1 MAAGVR
7 DLAASKTSKKYH
19 IKLADWLFV
28 DPTFSKKYSTYL
40 PLKKTFLNS
49 RLVDIMSPTC
59 FKLVVILLDHAH
71 IVRSSCY
78 DLDANMLPSCREP
91 VENVLLRLVEYQVL
105 TESPFLINKLINKL
119 NNELNIICSE
129 PEKLVQ
135 NLPAKIQKKVVEK
148 ITLRFSE
155 SQTIEVQ
162 KALINSWADT
172 YPKEFLDQE
181 LKKAR
186 SWVLANS
193 HKTPKKNWGRFLNNW
208 FNRGWETYRK
218 TLTSNP
224 PKITVDDLNEILGGV
239 L

>member
-71 IVRSSCY
+71 IVRASCY

-105 TESPFLINKLINKL
+105 TEPPLLINKLINEL
-119 NNELNIICSE
+119 SNRSENNFSDQ
-129 PEKLVQ
+129 EKF
-135 NLPAKIQKKVVEK
+135 IQKPIEKTLLQNPKEKKIKNWFEKFVVEEMGSLD
-148 ITLRFSE
+148 TG
-155 SQTIEVQ
+155 
-162 KALINSWADT
+162 LIILS
-172 YPKEFLDQE
+172 PKVEKCFGGE
-181 LKKAR
+181 PGFR
-186 SWVLANS
+186 EWIS
-193 HKTPKKNWGRFLNNW
+193 G
-208 FNRGWETYRK
+208 
-218 TLTSNP
+218 LTSA
-224 PKITVDDLNEILGGV
+224 KKFKEISAEEQLRYFKKSLTDEMKLRGV